1 MGEVLGW
8 LGAMCF
14 AACGVPQAWKCY
26 KDGHAEGLSLW
37 FMLLWLGGEVFYVA
51 AILIDFGFIAWMMFN
66 YAANFVCI
74 MVMGWYYFRPRN
86 VV

>member
-1 MGEVLGW
+1 MTTVLGW

-51 AILIDFGFIAWMMFN
+51 AILMEYGFIAWMMFN

-74 MVMGWYYFRPRN
+74 MIMGRYYFWPRT